1 MAVVAVLGLRPPYVP
16 VVIPPMPTPSP
27 LLFHPV
33 LVFTFLTPFFLAGA
47 QLAKRVLVRLM
58 HGRSDGKML
67 REGFDRWRAQHRM
80 AVVAFD
86 AACAQEELE
95 QELEVGGRRAGFGGS
110 PGTAH

>member
-1 MAVVAVLGLRPPYVP
+1 MQEWVYGCGGCVGAAPTVRARASSLASLVSSRPYR
-16 VVIPPMPTPSP
+16 
-27 LLFHPV
+27 
-33 LVFTFLTPFFLAGA
+33 LVFALLTSLFFLSGA

-95 QELEVGGRRAGFGGS
+95 QELEVGG
-110 PGTAH
+110 

>member
-1 MAVVAVLGLRPPYVP
+1 
-16 VVIPPMPTPSP
+16 
-27 LLFHPV
+27 
-33 LVFTFLTPFFLAGA
+33 
-47 QLAKRVLVRLM
+47 M

-95 QELEVGGRRAGFGGS
+95 QELEVGG
-110 PGTAH
+110 